1 MKKIITK
8 DGSPTLFN
16 AEINEHYHSIHGA
29 YTESK
34 HVFVQAGLEDYRKT
48 YEVEDVHI
56 LEVGFGTGLNL
67 YTTLEFLEEQ
77 GGSVTYH
84 SLEAYPLS
92 LEVFGGVGHEA
103 YVNKEIFSE
112 VVKSYE
118 AVLQEEKKIRSSRL
132 RVFPCKLLEF
142 KADIE
147 YDVVYFDAFSE
158 IHQPEMWSEDSL
170 AHLSQYMKAGAFLV
184 TYAITGNLKRRL
196 KGLGFKIEK
205 LPGAPGKREMLRAI
219 KLK

>member
-1 MKKIITK
+1 MKKIITN
-8 DGSPTLFN
+8 DGSHTLFH

-34 HVFVQAGLEDYRKT
+34 HVFVRAGLEDYRKE
-48 YEVEDVHI
+48 YNVEEVSI
-56 LEVGFGTGLNL
+56 LEVGFGTGLNV
-67 YTTLEFLEEQ
+67 YTTLKFLEEH

-84 SLEAYPLS
+84 SVEGYPLS
-92 LEVFGGVGHEA
+92 PNVFREVGHDA
-103 YVNKEIFSE
+103 YVNKEIFLE
-112 VVKSYE
+112 VVENYE
-118 AVLQEEKKIRSSRL
+118 KFLKEEIAIRTSKL

-142 KADIE
+142 KADIL

-158 IHQPEMWSEDSL
+158 IHQPEMWSEESL
-170 AHLSQYMKAGAFLV
+170 AHLAQYMKTGAFLV

-205 LPGAPGKREMLRAI
+205 LPGAPGKREMLRAV
-219 KLK
+219 KL

>member
-1 MKKIITK
+1 MKKIITG
-8 DGSPTLFN
+8 DGSHTLFN
-16 AEINEHYHSIHGA
+16 ADINEHYHSIHGA

-34 HVFVQAGLEDYRKT
+34 HVFVGAGLEDYRKK
-48 YEVEDVHI
+48 YDVQHVHI

-67 YTTLEFLEEQ
+67 YTTLEFLEEH

-92 LEVFGGVGHEA
+92 LDVFREVGHDA
-103 YVNKEIFSE
+103 YVNKDVFSE
-112 VVKSYE
+112 VVEGYE
-118 AVLQEEKKIRSSRL
+118 EALQEEKKIQTSKF
-132 RVFPCKLLEF
+132 RVFPCKLLEYRT
-142 KADIE
+142 DMD

-158 IHQPEMWSEDSL
+158 IHQPEMWSEESL
-170 AHLSQYMKAGAFLV
+170 AHLAQYMKTGAFLV

-205 LPGAPGKREMLRAI
+205 LPGAPGKREMLRAV
-219 KLK
+219 KV